1 MSTKEVIGVKPQQK
15 KALNA
20 SNNPSDI
27 NAVATMA
34 DVLAGSGG
42 NRIITGSASYSGSGL
57 TYDVTALTYI
67 IQGTLYASLATQVTL
82 ATADPTDPRI
92 DVILVD
98 TLGVVSVLTGTPAP
112 VPSKPTVDNL
122 TEVEVT
128 FVSVPAGATSPPIV
142 RMQQQMVQY
151 YFPQWQ
157 THTKELFQ

>member
-1 MSTKEVIGVKPQQK
+1 MSRKEVIGVKPLQK

-34 DVLAGSGG
+34 DILAGSGG
-42 NRIITGSASYSGSGL
+42 NRIITGNASYSGAGL
-57 TYDVTALTYI
+57 TYDITALTYI
-67 IQGTLYASLATQVTL
+67 IQGSLYASLATQVTL
-82 ATADPTDPRI
+82 TAADPTDPRI

-98 TLGVVSVLTGTPAP
+98 DLGVVSVLTGTPAP

-128 FVSVPAGATSPPIV
+128 FVSVPAGATAPPI
-142 RMQQQMVQY
+142 
-151 YFPQWQ
+151 
-157 THTKELFQ
+157 

>member
-82 ATADPTDPRI
+82 AAADPTDPRI
-92 DVILVD
+92 DVILV
-98 TLGVVSVLTGTPAP
+98 
-112 VPSKPTVDNL
+112 
-122 TEVEVT
+122 
-128 FVSVPAGATSPPIV
+128 
-142 RMQQQMVQY
+142 
-151 YFPQWQ
+151 
-157 THTKELFQ
+157 ELLLLVCLQELHLLQ